1 MQMIST
7 RVFRAHPLWLCAST
21 ATPRPRR
28 TSMRAAAPESAD
40 KIDIDASQQLEA
52 VEKPV
57 GHPSIN
63 PVTGNPQTGKLI
75 DLYFEVFSILVVVA
89 LSFWS
94 LYNVKDV
101 IDQTDS
107 ADALRQPAAK
117 TEWLA
122 LDNKDVRPL
131 PSPHQGHYCSILSSA
146 STKTI
151 AVQAPVGFCS
161 VFGPRCTPG
170 LVLIVRCR
178 FETGC
183 PGCQLVISRTALG
196 ERCLASSW
204 CISVLLC
211 PGVDM
216 YAA

>member
-1 MQMIST
+1 MFTVREGMPASTEGKHHCLQMIST
-7 RVFRAHPLWLCAST
+7 RAFRAHPLWLCAST

-28 TSMRAAAPESAD
+28 TCMRAAAPESAD
-40 KIDIDASQQLEA
+40 KIDTDASQQLEA

-57 GHPSIN
+57 GHPFIN

-122 LDNKDVRPL
+122 LDNKDVRPP
-131 PSPHQGHYCSILSSA
+131 PSPPPRPLLLDSIFSKYQVHCCSGA
-146 STKTI
+146 C
-151 AVQAPVGFCS
+151 GF
-161 VFGPRCTPG
+161 
-170 LVLIVRCR
+170 L
-178 FETGC
+178 
-183 PGCQLVISRTALG
+183 
-196 ERCLASSW
+196 
-204 CISVLLC
+204 
-211 PGVDM
+211 
-216 YAA
+216 